1 MTIEAR
7 KYHLIQAIISIRS
20 EDELAA
26 HEEIERK
33 RRIKAYEDS
42 LKPMT
47 KEEYVRR
54 VLEAEKDIE
63 EGKLTSIEDLI
74 EEMKSW

>member
-1 MTIEAR
+1 M
-7 KYHLIQAIISIRS
+7 SIRS
-20 EDELAA
+20 EDDLKAY
-26 HEEIERK
+26 EEVERK

-47 KEEYVRR
+47 KEEYVRMAF
-54 VLEAEKDIE
+54 ESEKDIE
-63 EGKLTSIEDLI
+63 EGRSISIEDLI